1 MKHFGRIGL
10 VYYDNQSAIHLTKNR
25 MFYERKKQIDIRLYF
40 IRDIVETVWWGV
52 RKFAFGDHP
61 TGILTK
67 PRQGNKFKHCL
78 TF

>member
-1 MKHFGRIGL
+1 
-10 VYYDNQSAIHLTKNR
+10 